1 MNLHKELQE
10 IGLNEKE
17 AKIYIAL
24 LELGKSTAQDISK
37 KSGVNRATTYFIL
50 ENLMKKGLASAEN
63 QEKKQMFLPE
73 DPSQITTII
82 DQQKAE
88 LDRKKERLGSLVQQL
103 ETINAAKIDKPIVK
117 YYLGK
122 GGIMKMARVSF
133 SYKKGVKMHLIYSKD
148 ELSSYLTEEESTA
161 LLNKGISAKIDMD
174 ELYSVN
180 DPGWKP
186 NASNEC
192 VLEKEFPLPADIAI
206 YDDRI
211 RIASFQDEVG
221 IIIQNKTIAETL
233 RSVFRLA
240 KKGAKSL
247 RKERAEKEKRP
258 TFNS

>member
-63 QEKKQMFLPE
+63 QDKKQMFLPE
-73 DPSQITTII
+73 DPSQITAII

-88 LDRKKERLGSLVQQL
+88 LDRKKERLGSLVRQL
-103 ETINAAKIDKPIVK
+103 ETINATKIDRPIVK

-122 GGIMKMARVSF
+122 EGIMKMARASF
-133 SYKKGVKMHLIYSKD
+133 SYKKGVKMHLVYSKD
-148 ELSSYLTEEESTA
+148 ELSSYLTKEELSA
-161 LLNKGISAKIDMD
+161 LLNKRMSAKIDME

-180 DPGWKP
+180 DPNWEP
-186 NASNEC
+186 SESNEC
-192 VLEKEFPLPADIAI
+192 VQEKEFPFPADIAI

-211 RIASFQDEVG
+211 RIASFKEGVG
-221 IIIQNKTIAETL
+221 IVIYNKTIAETL
-233 RSVFRLA
+233 RSIFKLA
-240 KKGAKSL
+240 KKGARSL
-247 RKERAEKEKRP
+247 RKERQ
-258 TFNS
+258 